1 MVVCSEFVLYYFAGF
16 LLEEN
21 SIHESR
27 DRYIYRLCTV
37 HITYITIP
45 DERKNY
51 SELCKNSFPIKKRI
65 SSPSLVHFLNI
76 NEI

>member
-1 MVVCSEFVLYYFAGF
+1 MVVCSEFVMHDFAGF

-37 HITYITIP
+37 HITIP

-51 SELCKNSFPIKKRI
+51 SELCKNPIPIENRI
-65 SSPSLVHFLNI
+65 SFPSLVHFLNI

>member
-27 DRYIYRLCTV
+27 DRYIYIDYVQCIL
-37 HITYITIP
+37 HILQSLMKGKITLSYARILFLSK
-45 DERKNY
+45 RG
-51 SELCKNSFPIKKRI
+51 FP
-65 SSPSLVHFLNI
+65 PQV
-76 NEI
+76 

>member
-1 MVVCSEFVLYYFAGF
+1 MVVCSEFVVHDFAGF

-27 DRYIYRLCTV
+27 DRYIYIYRLCTV
-37 HITYITIP
+37 HITIP

-51 SELCKNSFPIKKRI
+51 SELCKNSIPIENRI
-65 SSPSLVHFLNI
+65 SFPSLEHFLNI

>member
-1 MVVCSEFVLYYFAGF
+1 MVVCSEFVMHDFAGC

-27 DRYIYRLCTV
+27 DRYIYIDCTV
-37 HITYITIP
+37 HITIP

-51 SELCKNSFPIKKRI
+51 SELCKNSIPIENRI
-65 SSPSLVHFLNI
+65 SFPSLVHFLNI